1 MKYET
6 VRGHGLTQ
14 HTQKKSRFIGEAYPV
29 STEEEARAL
38 LEETKKRYW
47 DASHTCFAFRVGLG
61 GKAVSR
67 FSDAGEPSGTA
78 GKPILDVIE
87 GWDLTNVLVLVTRYF
102 GGTLL
107 GTGGLTRAYSEAAR
121 IAVDAA
127 GTVLMEEQQYLTVAM
142 DDTDLGK
149 MQYQIGQK
157 GLAAESVVYADKVTM
172 GIWVP
177 LDQVSSF
184 EKMVVDLS
192 FGRLKAE
199 EGQVLF
205 KEVRKGG
212 K

>member
-1 MKYET
+1 
-6 VRGHGLTQ
+6 
-14 HTQKKSRFIGEAYPV
+14 
-29 STEEEARAL
+29 
-38 LEETKKRYW
+38 
-47 DASHTCFAFRVGLG
+47 
-61 GKAVSR
+61 
-67 FSDAGEPSGTA
+67 
-78 GKPILDVIE
+78 
-87 GWDLTNVLVLVTRYF
+87 
-102 GGTLL
+102 
-107 GTGGLTRAYSEAAR
+107 
-121 IAVDAA
+121 
-127 GTVLMEEQQYLTVAM
+127 
-142 DDTDLGK
+142 